1 MYLLHANVD
10 GILNF
15 EDNKFKIDYT
25 TDKRVN
31 NDEVNESVTRIK
43 NSFYKLN
50 TLSITGINA
59 SGKTT
64 ALNII
69 KGLQEIYLNNESLK
83 TDNSL
88 IRYLK
93 PQSTINVTIYDKD
106 IIYYITSTII
116 NDEEEVYFK
125 NETIKTLKVTSK
137 FNKKTY
143 KNLENYSNFLSRE
156 TINNDFLKKEDSIF
170 SSILNKKKTLNKSYD
185 LMKQTNLNFLGYFI
199 EDISSDFV
207 KLLDSSIEEFDI
219 HPDSK
224 SNDKTLKFEI
234 KFKGNEEYIHS
245 DLPELEDYLSSG
257 TIKGLNILANVTKV
271 LNNGG
276 YLIID
281 EIENHLNKRIVQLII
296 ELFTGDLNYK
306 GATLIFSTHYVEILD
321 SIDRSDSIYVLQ
333 KKYKPVIKRFSELL
347 GDKDRNDKKKSDMF
361 LSGLIDTM
369 PTYKSY
375 VNIKNVISKSLN
387 KGDKNE

>member
-15 EDNKFKIDYT
+15 EENKFEIDYT

-31 NDEVNESVTRIK
+31 NDEVNENVTRIK

-69 KGLQEIYLNNESLK
+69 KGLQEIYLNNESIK
-83 TDNSL
+83 AENSL
-88 IRYLK
+88 VRYLK
-93 PQSTINVTIYDKD
+93 PQSTVNVTIYDKD

-116 NDEEEVYFK
+116 NDDEEVYFK
-125 NETIKTLKVTSK
+125 NETIKTLKITSK

-143 KNLENYSNFLSRE
+143 KDLKNYSNFLSRE

-170 SSILNKKKTLNKSYD
+170 SSVLNKKKVLNKSYD

-199 EDISSDFV
+199 ENISSDFV
-207 KLLDSSIEEFDI
+207 KLLDSGIEEFDI

-245 DLPELEDYLSSG
+245 DLPELDDYLSSG

-321 SIDRSDSIYVLQ
+321 SIERSDSIYVLQ
-333 KKYKPVIKRFSELL
+333 KKSKPVIKRFSELL

-375 VNIKNVISKSLN
+375 VNIKKVISNSLN
-387 KGDKNE
+387 KGDKDE